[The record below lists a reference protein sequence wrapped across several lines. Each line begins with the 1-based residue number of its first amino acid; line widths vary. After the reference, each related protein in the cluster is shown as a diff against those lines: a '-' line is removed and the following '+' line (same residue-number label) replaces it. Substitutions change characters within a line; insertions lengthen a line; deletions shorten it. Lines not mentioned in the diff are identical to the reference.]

1 MAVRPARRSIAV
13 ARGVAQNAIVSC
25 RDVLAR
31 CVGASRAVKD
41 NECVLVKALL
51 LPDVCAGRCP
61 DGTACVATQRRRYLV
76 FGKQDEKCDCR

>member
-61 DGTACVATQRRRYLV
+61 DGTAGVLSGLITLIVQIISRLR
-76 FGKQDEKCDCR
+76 K